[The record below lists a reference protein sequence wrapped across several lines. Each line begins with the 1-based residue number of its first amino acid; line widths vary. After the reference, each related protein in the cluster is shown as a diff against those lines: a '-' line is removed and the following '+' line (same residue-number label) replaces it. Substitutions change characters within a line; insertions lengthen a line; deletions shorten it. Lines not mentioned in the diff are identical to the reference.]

1 MMMER
6 KQSISNRATTPPSL
20 PVVRHSNPKVADNV
34 PFTARNCPT
43 PRLGSKYWARTATLA
58 PEPDV

>member
-20 PVVRHSNPKVADNV
+20 PVVRHFSLKVADND
-34 PFTARNCPT
+34 PFLPPIAAR
-43 PRLGSKYWARTATLA
+43 
-58 PEPDV
+58 PDRR